1 MAVALEKS
9 PEPVVATTAASSKNI
24 EAGVEAALI
33 QALALDA
40 AEDAA
45 EPSLEA
51 ATAEP
56 TEGSL
61 TVNLAE
67 AAPVVP
73 ESQPETTLADP
84 EPRKLYVT
92 GTRVNVRD
100 GPSTQYR
107 VVGTVSYGDP
117 VELVTFEGQS
127 WARIRFGDGE
137 KTGFMSRRFL
147 ADELA
152 GG

>member
-1 MAVALEKS
+1 MLGRYIAGTLLILGAAMMVAPDSPEKNESMVTRSETSPAALVTAEPAAMAVALEKS

-92 GTRVNVRD
+92 GTRVNR
-100 GPSTQYR
+100 
-107 VVGTVSYGDP
+107 
-117 VELVTFEGQS
+117 
-127 WARIRFGDGE
+127 A
-137 KTGFMSRRFL
+137 
-147 ADELA
+147 AA
-152 GG
+152 